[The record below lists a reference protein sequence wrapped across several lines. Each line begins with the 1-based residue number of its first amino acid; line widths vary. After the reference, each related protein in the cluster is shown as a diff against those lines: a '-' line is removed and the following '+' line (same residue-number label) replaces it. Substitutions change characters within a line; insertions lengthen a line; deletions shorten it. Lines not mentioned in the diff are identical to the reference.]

1 MQRLIADIPLA
12 AYKSISHRITSLQ
25 QELKLS
31 LPNPVQKIKIS
42 FLKICFQANTALLSN
57 FIQLLHKH
65 TREV

>member
-12 AYKSISHRITSLQ
+12 TYKSISHRITSLQ
-25 QELKLS
+25 HELELS

-42 FLKICFQANTALLSN
+42 FLLQVFAQTALLSN
-57 FIQLLHKH
+57 FLQLLHKH